1 MTEIRVQFRDVPG
14 KMFCRPDGCPEANE
28 LVVRVQPDEAIHL
41 SIVGKVPG
49 MGMKLQSTSL
59 DMHYKAAFV
68 EQIPDAYEN
77 LLLDVI
83 RGDKS
88 LFIRSDELQAAW
100 DVFTPVL
107 DEIETRNLVPQP
119 YPFGSAGPAAARRL
133 LS

>member
-1 MTEIRVQFRDVPG
+1 M
-14 KMFCRPDGCPEANE
+14 PDP
-28 LVVRVQPDEAIHL
+28 IHL

-49 MGMKLQSTSL
+49 MEINLQSTSL
-59 DMHYKAAFV
+59 DMYYKAAFS
-68 EQIPDAYEN
+68 EQIPDAYES

-88 LFIRSDELQAAW
+88 LFIRSDELRAAW

-107 DEIETRNLVPQP
+107 HEIETRKIIPQP
-119 YPFGSAGPAAARRL
+119 YAFGSTGPDAAKSL